1 MATSQMKLTG
11 KIGWVSLNSIYKRI
25 FEFDSNAFRSFKDC
39 FFKVKET
46 SVVFYG
52 LPLMYEESGE
62 PHFPFYWQ
70 SNPTKFKSF
79 EEHLMSLEERVNKAI
94 LEQLSILLDVRAILS
109 LPSKGNPLCVL
120 DNKVACLFCAR
131 HLL

>member
-1 MATSQMKLTG
+1 MNLIG
-11 KIGWVSLNSIYKRI
+11 KIGWVSLNSFYKKM
-25 FEFDSNAFRSFKDC
+25 FEFDSNAFRRFKDH
-39 FFKVKET
+39 FFKVNVT
-46 SVVFYG
+46 SFISNG